1 MKQKS
6 EESNKVVAT
15 EENVQEVTTD
25 KTIDIVD
32 KDGFLNLDWLK
43 EKLTRKIFSSRK
55 VNEKNRESVGDW
67 VNIII
72 EGIKYI
78 NSIPENAEIA
88 DHWNRSME
96 KIEVPEDFKWMVR
109 PRAIR
114 LVPGN
119 RNTTNLMVKHNSQGK
134 PLVCTEMKP
143 SVSYIDYTDAI
154 DNINRIFRSQDTPS
168 ITNASVCRVELS
180 FSEALPNMMVGKHV
194 RNVEGIGLIP
204 YSIVD
209 DELIKKFYR
218 NVYSEYSYSLED
230 AVCDFI
236 DNLKF

>member
-6 EESNKVVAT
+6 EEGNEIT
-15 EENVQEVTTD
+15 NNQDIEQVTTN
-25 KTIDIVD
+25 KHIDIVD

-43 EKLTRKIFSSRK
+43 AKLTRKIFSSRK

-78 NSIPENAEIA
+78 NSIPENAEMS
-88 DHWNRSME
+88 DHWNRSLD

-119 RNTTNLMVKHNSQGK
+119 RNTRNLMVNYDAKGK
-134 PLVCTEMKP
+134 PLYSDEIKP
-143 SVSYIDYTDAI
+143 SVSYSDYTDAI
-154 DNINRIFRSQDTPS
+154 DNINRIFRSQDSPS
-168 ITNASVCRVELS
+168 LTTASACRVELS
-180 FSEALPNMMVGKHV
+180 FSEALPNMMVGKYV
-194 RNVEGIGLIP
+194 RNVEGVGLIP
-204 YSIVD
+204 YAIID
-209 DELIKKFYR
+209 DSLIKNLYR
-218 NVYSEYSYSLED
+218 NVYSEYSYSLEE
-230 AVCDFI
+230 AICDFI